1 MKFAAVS
8 KNEALSQIQSA
19 LSIKIHDLEKQQA
32 LYQQLADK
40 YMQLKAQ
47 TSEEEEV
54 YLHINTLICINLE
67 YLLYYLSII
76 VHMRIIYC
84 YVLWELMY

>member
-1 MKFAAVS
+1 MKFTAVS

-19 LSIKIHDLEKQQA
+19 LSIKIQDLEIQQA
-32 LYQQLADK
+32 LYQQLAHK
-40 YMQLKAQ
+40 YMRLKAQ

-67 YLLYYLSII
+67 CLLYYLSII

-84 YVLWELMY
+84 YVLW